1 MNFIY
6 AILDKKPLIGAF
18 SAFLGGLIPFI
29 EAITPILQFLGVIL
43 GLLIGVMTVI
53 EKRRSIKTKKAE

>member
-6 AILDKKPLIGAF
+6 AILDKKPLIGAL
-18 SAFLGGLIPFI
+18 SAFSGVLIPFI
-29 EAITPILQFLGVIL
+29 ESITPILQFFGVII

-53 EKRRSIKTKKAE
+53 EKRRSIKNKKAE